1 MDSFLSHAL
10 IQDHMFFF
18 LISGVLLHFLHSFG
32 ILEVVINEFLVFVR
46 GLTNH
51 ENSYGRP
58 EGGELGS
65 RKRSSS
71 SSRNST
77 ETTKGTEPLAFENKP
92 FHLTIQRL
100 LFRYRY
106 LLDPNKIGKIRLG
119 ESSDLCSSSTRSCFG
134 CRNILVIANL
144 YSLYIYIFYNR

>member
-1 MDSFLSHAL
+1 ME
-10 IQDHMFFF
+10 
-18 LISGVLLHFLHSFG
+18 GTPHFG
-32 ILEVVINEFLVFVR
+32 TVV
-46 GLTNH
+46 
-51 ENSYGRP
+51 SSRP
-58 EGGELGS
+58 EGGELGT

-77 ETTKGTEPLAFENKP
+77 ETTKGTEPLAFEQKNVSFDDSK
-92 FHLTIQRL
+92 TAMKK
-100 LFRYRY
+100 YRY

-144 YSLYIYIFYNR
+144 YSLYIYIDTVDKSIEENPSSSIALL